1 MDLQLTNKVAL
12 VTGSTA
18 GIGFAI
24 GAGLA
29 AEGAK
34 VIINGRSE
42 TRVDEAIAMI
52 RQKHPQAR
60 LAACAGDLSDA
71 EAAQRVTNDFPTR
84 STFWSTTLASTTP
97 SLSKR
102 SRITNGTKLLK
113 PIS

>member
-1 MDLQLTNKVAL
+1 MQLTNKVAL

-42 TRVDEAIAMI
+42 KRVGEAIAMI

-71 EAAQRVTNDFPTR
+71 EVAQRVTTDFPQVDILVNNLGVLRHQAFR
-84 STFWSTTLASTTP
+84 SDLG
-97 SLSKR
+97 
-102 SRITNGTKLLK
+102 SRMAWNY
-113 PIS
+113 

>member
-1 MDLQLTNKVAL
+1 MDLHLTNKVAL

-42 TRVDEAIAMI
+42 KRVGEAIAMI

-60 LAACAGDLSDA
+60 LAACAGDLSGA
-71 EAAQRVTNDFPTR
+71 EVAQRVTTDFPQVDI
-84 STFWSTTLASTTP
+84 WSTTLAFTTP

-102 SRITNGTKLLK
+102 SRITNGMELLK

>member
-1 MDLQLTNKVAL
+1 MDLQLTNKVVL

-18 GIGFAI
+18 GFGFAI

-42 TRVDEAIAMI
+42 KRVDEAIAMI

-71 EAAQRVTNDFPTR
+71 EAAQRVTTDFPQGRHFGQQPWRLRHQAFR
-84 STFWSTTLASTTP
+84 SD
-97 SLSKR
+97 R
-102 SRITNGTKLLK
+102 GSRMAWNY
-113 PIS
+113 